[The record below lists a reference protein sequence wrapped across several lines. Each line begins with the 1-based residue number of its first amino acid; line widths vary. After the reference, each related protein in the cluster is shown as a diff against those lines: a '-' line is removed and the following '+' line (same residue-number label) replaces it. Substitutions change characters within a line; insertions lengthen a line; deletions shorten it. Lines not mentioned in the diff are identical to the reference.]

1 MISIESYHITVRR
14 VIDKEDH
21 GFNYR
26 EWLDLNEK
34 IVVEKKNRNVNY
46 AKNDTV
52 YKFTKWLSINK
63 VRSDDSE

>member
-26 EWLDLNEK
+26 EWWDLNEK
-34 IVVEKKNRNVNY
+34 IVVEK
-46 AKNDTV
+46 NDSKRELREEWYSLQIQEIIV
-52 YKFTKWLSINK
+52 
-63 VRSDDSE
+63 DQ